1 MKACAGWVSKGGD
14 EAPQRLES
22 RLSYLKVEYIEIS
35 LAHCANHSNFIGL
48 RNDEVRNTLKRY
60 TLQAQTQKDT
70 HTPKAC
76 GSGNLATQKK
86 SCILLLVLDIS
97 KGQHSD
103 FKSQFESLTSCKH
116 TASKHREDGCKIAP
130 SNNCPNFITPL
141 RTLHLIVIVI
151 LTKSLFPPSS
161 ISKLF
166 SSLSS
171 CVCVSYPA
179 GLVTD
184 EADEQGGQFGAPH
197 LWRGGI

>member
-1 MKACAGWVSKGGD
+1 MMILCCYTEENVYSA
-14 EAPQRLES
+14 L
-22 RLSYLKVEYIEIS
+22 
-35 LAHCANHSNFIGL
+35 NFRHI
-48 RNDEVRNTLKRY
+48 KR
-60 TLQAQTQKDT
+60 TILWFQVPVWKSDKLQAYRIE
-70 HTPKAC
+70 
-76 GSGNLATQKK
+76 N
-86 SCILLLVLDIS
+86 
-97 KGQHSD
+97 
-103 FKSQFESLTSCKH
+103 
-116 TASKHREDGCKIAP
+116 REDGCKIAP

-151 LTKSLFPPSS
+151 LTKSPPPSS

-197 LWRGGI
+197 LWRGGIWDHHEALGTGFPDAPKAVWAQVEELGHLCQNKVTSVQPETLNHEETTDVQTLHNVILITQQFNTT